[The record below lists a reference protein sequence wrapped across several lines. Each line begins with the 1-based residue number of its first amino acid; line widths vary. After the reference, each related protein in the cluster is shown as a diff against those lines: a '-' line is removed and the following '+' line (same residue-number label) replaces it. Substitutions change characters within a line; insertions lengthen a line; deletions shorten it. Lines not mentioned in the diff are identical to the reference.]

1 MTIVQK
7 LRAHS
12 GLMSLKQLS
21 LTLRMHPQTLAIAR
35 RASLRHHRI
44 GQRLKFDPEIVVAW
58 VEKWKSAKR
67 CLRSEGSKRITY
79 GRG

>member
-1 MTIVQK
+1 MTIAQK

-21 LTLRMHPQTLAIAR
+21 LTLRMHPQTLAIAG

-44 GQRLKFDPEIVVAW
+44 G
-58 VEKWKSAKR
+58 
-67 CLRSEGSKRITY
+67 
-79 GRG
+79 